1 MVKPG
6 GTGRPRLAISAR
18 LAPLPPSRSRMLAL
32 PSALPSP
39 KVKTHLPDFAA
50 SAAGFV
56 AAGLTAALFSALRA
70 LAGAADLARA
80 GADGFDFAAT
90 FLVFD
95 AALAMAY
102 RSSAR
107 GVGLRALHHVLPV
120 PCKARNLGFGTT
132 CGAS

>member
-39 KVKTHLPDFAA
+39 KVNTHLPVFAVSGAAFAA
-50 SAAGFV
+50 GSFG
-56 AAGLTAALFSALRA
+56 ALLFNGLRA
-70 LAGAADLARA
+70 LAGGADFTRA
-80 GADGFDFAAT
+80 VADGFDFAVT

-95 AALAMAY
+95 PALAMAV
-102 RSSAR
+102 RSPATENKE
-107 GVGLRALHHVLPV
+107 A
-120 PCKARNLGFGTT
+120 K
-132 CGAS
+132 